1 MTMKLTHAGLQCVR
15 VKRLKRLHF
24 VTSRKDGTMNGFI
37 CSSPQYQYQGVA
49 FELHGYCGPVPLRK
63 DGEPAQRAS
72 KRTWEVLDQ
81 FMQLPIEDR
90 KKYLV
95 CGGCSV
101 I

>member
-1 MTMKLTHAGLQCVR
+1 
-15 VKRLKRLHF
+15 
-24 VTSRKDGTMNGFI
+24 MNGFI
-37 CSSPQYQYQGVA
+37 CSSPQYQYQGVV

-90 KKYLV
+90 KKYRV
-95 CGGCSV
+95 GGGCSV